1 MLRNPCGVKCP
12 NCIFRISASI
22 APLLSP
28 VPAFQPGKTN
38 SSGLQLD
45 LILPRIANARAHSGT
60 LCSRPAF
67 IRSAGTVQTSVPR
80 SISDHLAPI
89 TSPVRPAVNIINSN
103 ARAELPDRLCSA
115 VMNFCISLY
124 GTAGWC
130 LTRFTFAVFTRILS
144 RCPRRRAG
152 FSPSTYFRARA

>member
-1 MLRNPCGVKCP
+1 M
-12 NCIFRISASI
+12 
-22 APLLSP
+22 
-28 VPAFQPGKTN
+28 TM
-38 SSGLQLD
+38 
-45 LILPRIANARAHSGT
+45 ARSHSGT
-60 LCSRPAF
+60 LCSLPAF
-67 IRSAGTVQTSVPR
+67 MRSAGTFQTSVPR

-124 GTAGWC
+124 GRAGWC
-130 LTRFTFAVFTRILS
+130 LTRFTFAVFARILS

-152 FSPSTYFRARA
+152 FSPSTYFRARAQSQIVSMRYRKRLAVCKHRYLSA